1 MEKQYLQAVGTFKAK
16 VAPLPEGG
24 SYFHTGRE
32 KEDGTFGAD
41 AIRIPL
47 VIQTPEGERIADW
60 FGWMNTDKNADRTIA
75 VLAKA
80 FQFNGDLVSLQ
91 SGKQT
96 FEGMDCEIVTVIETY
111 ENKPRCKVK
120 WLNPVGGGQRSA
132 PDAAKIDSIVKRLQ
146 SRAKAVAAATLK
158 EQPATT
164 APASKPASKDD
175 IPY

>member
-1 MEKQYLQAVGTFKAK
+1 MAKQYLQAVGTFKAK
-16 VAPLPEGG
+16 VAPLPDGG
-24 SYFHTGRE
+24 SYFYIADTGT
-32 KEDGTFGAD
+32 DG
-41 AIRIPL
+41 ILIPL
-47 VIQTPEGERIADW
+47 VVETDEGPRFIQWI
-60 FGWMNTDKNADRTIA
+60 GW
-75 VLAKA
+75 LSEKA
-80 FQFNGDLVSLQ
+80 FDGTIQRLTKTFGFNGDLVSLQ